1 MNNAGIR
8 DIDRCVLAAE
18 KRGHILSVSGV
29 NPPSTIDGDDD
40 DDECV
45 IPLPRH
51 SYKYPTNFIDTV
63 VVGFFFF
70 SFPPSPGRIYKLAV
84 GFK

>member
-29 NPPSTIDGDDD
+29 NPPSTIDDD

-63 VVGFFFF
+63 VVVGFFF
-70 SFPPSPGRIYKLAV
+70 SFPPSPGRIYKLAL

>member
-70 SFPPSPGRIYKLAV
+70 FSPFPR
-84 GFK
+84 